1 MDLLKIIK
9 LSTKTWKHNSNIDG
23 DFILTKFYAKQENTD
38 FLLVESY
45 GAKRRKYKINEIEVY
60 NIGGTA
66 ETFTNFEDLF
76 LRLEELNYPA
86 FYVDGEFIFN
96 PSNYDL
102 EDFTNES
109 LNLFVREDEL
119 NFLSNNPTTY
129 PTATTPIADTDQLFV
144 IQGGVVKKVDK
155 SEIGGASSPIWT
167 GQINSK
173 ITHTGTTNITAMA
186 SIDIPSNININNNR
200 TIIEIDTFAIA
211 STIVTNANFFSYITI
226 NQNAVYNASERVAT
240 YATSVTFLPKEMS
253 LNRRVICL
261 GNGDVSSQSQYSSL
275 SDFDAGNNYRRVE
288 SNFLTDDKKKIT
300 AYLKLDNASNTAVFY
315 GMLVKIYQTP

>member
-1 MDLLKIIK
+1 MIVI
-9 LSTKTWKHNSNIDG
+9 NNIDSQRFSFNGVEYYKNFTPIVIG
-23 DFILTKFYAKQENTD
+23 DKIRILNTYD
-38 FLLVESY
+38 SSIELTDSPRLYSEFSVNNLVFDNVASLQSYLLPIVFS
-45 GAKRRKYKINEIEVY
+45 
-60 NIGGTA
+60 
-66 ETFTNFEDLF
+66 
-76 LRLEELNYPA
+76 RL
-86 FYVDGEFIFN
+86 
-96 PSNYDL
+96 
-102 EDFTNES
+102 S
-109 LNLFVREDEL
+109 LNGD
-119 NFLSNNPTTY
+119 FLSNNISTY
-129 PTATTPIADTDQLFV
+129 EEADTPISDTDQLFV

-211 STIVTNANFFSYITI
+211 STIVTNANFVSHITI

-240 YATSVTFLPKEMS
+240 YATSVTSQPREMS

-261 GNGDVSSQSQYSSL
+261 GDGVVSSQSQYSSL
-275 SDFDAGNNYRRVE
+275 SDFDASNNYRRVE

-300 AYLKLDNASNTAVFY
+300 VYLKLDNASNTAVFY

>member
-1 MDLLKIIK
+1 MIVI
-9 LSTKTWKHNSNIDG
+9 NNIDSQRFSFNGVEYYKNFTPIVIG
-23 DFILTKFYAKQENTD
+23 DKIRILNTYD
-38 FLLVESY
+38 SSIELTDSPRLYSEFSVNDLVFDNVASLQSYLLPIVFS
-45 GAKRRKYKINEIEVY
+45 
-60 NIGGTA
+60 
-66 ETFTNFEDLF
+66 
-76 LRLEELNYPA
+76 RL
-86 FYVDGEFIFN
+86 
-96 PSNYDL
+96 
-102 EDFTNES
+102 S
-109 LNLFVREDEL
+109 LNGD
-119 NFLSNNPTTY
+119 FLSNNISTY
-129 PTATTPIADTDQLFV
+129 EEATTPIADTDQLFV

-211 STIVTNANFFSYITI
+211 STIVTNANFVSYITI
-226 NQNAVYNASERVAT
+226 NQDAVYNASERVAT
-240 YATSVTFLPKEMS
+240 YNTSVTALPREMS

-261 GNGDVSSQSQYSSL
+261 GGGDVSSQYQYSSL

-300 AYLKLDNASNTAVFY
+300 VYLKLDNASNTAVFY